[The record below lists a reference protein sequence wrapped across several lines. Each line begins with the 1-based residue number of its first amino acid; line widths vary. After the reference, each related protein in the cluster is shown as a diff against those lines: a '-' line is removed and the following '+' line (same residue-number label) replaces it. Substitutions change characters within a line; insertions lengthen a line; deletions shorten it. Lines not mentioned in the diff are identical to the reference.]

1 MKKQQKQR
9 DEQAKQNTNRNS
21 DASANENRTPVSDE
35 TKQKLVKQ
43 YADRAEKESS
53 KQNPVDWGYFNSPK
67 FGSPVDERKQIANS
81 AETSPS
87 RSWDENIGGHF
98 DPDDYFKNGPEYGW
112 PQNKNIDVQYRTSGE
127 PLNAIHGEGLN
138 GGPGDITQQQVNTPW
153 NLNENDPVDNNAPLL
168 SIERLQGLVNSI
180 TNNANKAREDT
191 NIKPNM
197 LYGYGDAPLDYDRYE
212 FYDQHPEYAPENY
225 LSLHD
230 YLDAYNMQSWLN
242 NAGIA
247 ETDADKNALS
257 RAFLLMQNANNYD
270 RQRDLE
276 QMAQQSR
283 DRDLYGDALME
294 LMAQR
299 QTPQNNRSLLN
310 EAIQQVRDQEILE
323 NRPSPRRRNITG
335 SAVW

>member
-1 MKKQQKQR
+1 MWWQKVRAMKKQLKR
-9 DEQAKQNTNRNS
+9 EQNTSGAKQNSTPS
-21 DASANENRTPVSDE
+21 ENKPSVSDE

-67 FGSPVDERKQIANS
+67 FGSPVDERKQIADRTE
-81 AETSPS
+81 ASPS
-87 RSWDENIGGHF
+87 RDLPYGARWGDFDLPKNFINSGDGFPDEKHLA
-98 DPDDYFKNGPEYGW
+98 PYG
-112 PQNKNIDVQYRTSGE
+112 
-127 PLNAIHGEGLN
+127 IHGEGLN

-168 SIERLQGLVNSI
+168 STERLQGLVNSI

-212 FYDQHPEYAPENY
+212 FYDQHPEYAPKNY

-230 YLDAYNMQSWLN
+230 YLDAYNMQGWLN
-242 NAGIA
+242 NTGIA

-299 QTPQNNRSLLN
+299 QAPQNNRSILN